1 MIIRVKLASG
11 AIVEVRY
18 EDLLA
23 GRRRDLALPARVE
36 LVLQSDDEAA
46 ELIEE
51 LFEPSERQWIH

>member
-23 GRRRDLALPARVE
+23 VRRLDLALPARVE

>member
-1 MIIRVKLASG
+1 MIVRVKLASG
-11 AIVEVRY
+11 AEIRVRY

-23 GRRRDLALPARVE
+23 VRRRDLVLPARVE
-36 LVLQSDDEAA
+36 LLLKDDAEAA